1 MRIAHHFQVV
11 DLMRFFKMQ
20 SRTVVGLDVGRSAI
34 KVVSYANG
42 VRFSIMYPTLAVP
55 AVALTDPATAER
67 AKAETEIVDGK
78 SYFTGDT
85 ARLQGNLTTTI
96 GLNDDWTDTPEY
108 LALVKSA
115 FTRLDKAG
123 VPDLDSAF
131 VVIGTPS
138 KLYGTRQERLVEQ
151 TKRVLPKDVEIKAL
165 PQPMGA
171 YCDYVLDKSGLPIK
185 DKLIATGGRIKS
197 YGVIEGGHFS
207 TDFLLMKEGQYIER
221 GADSCSGMSTAAEQ
235 LRRLLAKRN
244 LTASLVEC
252 EEAFRTKTLFQFGE
266 EIPIGN
272 EVLEAQSHVV
282 QEIIAKGNS
291 LFADD
296 ARSLNGILIAGGS
309 AEAIHAIT
317 SQTWKHS
324 ISMVNP
330 RWSVADGFARYA
342 LGQLVRASV
351 TASQSVAANG

>member
-1 MRIAHHFQVV
+1 MKI
-11 DLMRFFKMQ
+11 
-20 SRTVVGLDVGRSAI
+20 RTVVGLDVGRSAI
-34 KVVSYANG
+34 KVVAYACG
-42 VRFSIMYPTLAVP
+42 ARFTIMFPTLAVP
-55 AVALTDPATAER
+55 AVDLTDPSTAER
-67 AKAETEIVDGK
+67 AKAETEIVNGK
-78 SYFTGDT
+78 GYFTGDT

-115 FTRLDKAG
+115 FTRLHKAG
-123 VPDLDSAF
+123 VPNLDSAY

-138 KLYGTRQERLVEQ
+138 KLYGTRQLSLVEK
-151 TKRVLPKDVEIKAL
+151 TKTALPKEVEIKAL

-171 YCDYVLDKSGLPIK
+171 YCDFVLDKSGLPIK
-185 DKLIATGGRIKS
+185 DKLIGPGGRTKS

-221 GADSCSGMSTAAEQ
+221 GADSCAGMSAAAEQ
-235 LRRLLAKRN
+235 LRRILAPKG

-266 EIPIGN
+266 ETPIGN
-272 EVLEAQSHVV
+272 EVLGAQSHVV

-291 LFADD
+291 LFAGD
-296 ARSLNGILIAGGS
+296 ARSLNGVLIAGGS
-309 AEAIHAIT
+309 AEAIYAIA
-317 SQTWKHS
+317 SQSWKHS
-324 ISMVNP
+324 ILMENP

-342 LGQLVRASV
+342 LGQLIRASV
-351 TASQSVAANG
+351 STTHAVAANG